1 MSYNDLPHDDF
12 KTGFEVGFKALRGET
27 EPMPLRPSP
36 PRLKRQGM
44 SMFLEGVF
52 AGIEA
57 AGINLEDFR

>member
-1 MSYNDLPHDDF
+1 MAYSDLPHDEF
-12 KTGFEVGFKALRGET
+12 TTGFDVGFKAMMGEA
-27 EPMPLRPSP
+27 EPMPLRPAP

-44 SMFLEGVF
+44 TMFLEGVF